1 MGKTSERRLTE
12 QEREIVER
20 QKEKQ
25 EKRKAKLMRCINTV
39 FSTEDGRVVLQFL
52 MELCGYQK
60 TSIVGDPRT
69 GDLFDRGTFYN
80 EARRAIYLELRR
92 FVRPDILKSVEFT
105 TSLEEIFE

>member
-12 QEREIVER
+12 QEREIVKK
-20 QKEKQ
+20 QQEKQ
-25 EKRKAKLMRCINTV
+25 EKRKAKLKKCINEV
-39 FSTEDGRVVLQFL
+39 FATEDGRVVLQFL

-80 EARRAIYLELRR
+80 EARRAVYLELRR
-92 FVRPDILKSVEFT
+92 FVRPEILRTIELNT
-105 TSLEEIFE
+105 TLEEIFD